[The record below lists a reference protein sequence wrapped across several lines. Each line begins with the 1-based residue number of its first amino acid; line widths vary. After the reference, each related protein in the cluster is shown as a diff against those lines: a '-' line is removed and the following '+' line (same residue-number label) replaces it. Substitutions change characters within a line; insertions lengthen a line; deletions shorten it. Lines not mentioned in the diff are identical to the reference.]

1 MTLPAW
7 REVPIARSHERASFD
22 CGVESLNR
30 YLARFALQ
38 NHVAGVSKT
47 FVAVPTDR
55 PGRVLGYY
63 SLTAAQIEADRV
75 PREALRRVG
84 RYPIPVILLARLAVE
99 RGYQGWGL
107 GGQLLLAA
115 GERALAVSHEVG
127 VRALAIEAKD
137 QRAAVWYARFG
148 ATPLEDRPLSL
159 ILPLA
164 TIAAALDST

>member
-38 NHVAGVSKT
+38 NHLAGVSKT

-55 PGRVLGYY
+55 PRRVLGYY
-63 SLTAAQIEADRV
+63 SLTAAQIAADRV

-84 RYPIPVILLARLAVE
+84 RYPIPVILLARLAVG
-99 RGYQGWGL
+99 RGCQGWGL

-137 QRAAVWYARFG
+137 ERAAVWYARFG
-148 ATPLEDRPLSL
+148 AAPLKDRPLSL

>member
-7 REVPIARSHERASFD
+7 REVPIARAHERTSFD
-22 CGVESLNR
+22 CGVEPLNR

-55 PGRVLGYY
+55 PRRVLGTY

-75 PREALRRVG
+75 PREALRRAG

-99 RGYQGWGL
+99 RSCQGRGL

-137 QRAAVWYARFG
+137 ERAAVWYARLG
-148 ATPLEDRPLSL
+148 AVPLEDRPLSL